1 MKMIVSM
8 QGKTNEDRHRVTS
21 AASDAVGDAGG
32 YVLDYKQFS
41 NLAICFT
48 IELPATGFSKL
59 RNKLAELKVILEP
72 PTEKEIALGEETAEL
87 DIAGSLR
94 IAFLH
99 EEPDLRVPIPAVP
112 G

>member
-1 MKMIVSM
+1 M
-8 QGKTNEDRHRVTS
+8 
-21 AASDAVGDAGG
+21 
-32 YVLDYKQFS
+32 LDYKQFS

-48 IELPATGFSKL
+48 IELPTTGFAKL
-59 RNKLAELKVILEP
+59 RKQLVELKVVLEP
-72 PTEKEIALGEETAEL
+72 PTGGEIALGEETEEL
-87 DIAGSLR
+87 DITGSLR

>member
-1 MKMIVSM
+1 MIVSI
-8 QGKTNEDRHRVTS
+8 QGKTYEDRHSVTS
-21 AASDAVGDAGG
+21 AASEAVGEAGG

-48 IELPATGFSKL
+48 IELPTTGFAKL
-59 RNKLAELKVILEP
+59 RKQLVELKVVPEP
-72 PTEKEIALGEETAEL
+72 PTGGEIALGEETEEL
-87 DIAGSLR
+87 DITGSLR

>member
-1 MKMIVSM
+1 MIVSI
-8 QGKTNEDRHRVTS
+8 QGKTHENRHSVTS
-21 AASDAVGDAGG
+21 AASDAVGEAGG
-32 YVLDYKQFS
+32 YVLDYKQFP

-48 IELPATGFSKL
+48 IELPATGFAKL

-72 PTEKEIALGEETAEL
+72 PIDEEIALGDETEEL
-87 DIAGSLR
+87 DITGSLR